1 MTTAY
6 IRKWG
11 NSFGVRI
18 PQLFLHELNIEPDEQ
33 VEIHIEAGKIIL
45 QPIREKRY
53 DLDELIDQ
61 ISPANIHGEEDYG
74 TVGRELI

>member
-18 PQLFLHELNIEPDEQ
+18 PLLLLSQLNIQPDEQ
-33 VEIHIEAGKIIL
+33 VEISIEAGKIIL
-45 QPIREKRY
+45 KPIHEKRY
-53 DLDELIDQ
+53 TLEELIDK
-61 ISPANIHGEEDYG
+61 INPSNIHEEEDYG
-74 TVGRELI
+74 ISGRELI